1 MASGALTASV
11 RKLFICGSY
20 SGSMNQPLNL
30 LRALS
35 IAFVPVAALTS
46 ASILAPAPADA
57 HGTGAF
63 PDRPQVSRTSFIKA
77 MLDNHNAERI
87 RMGLP
92 VLAWDEGLA
101 RDATVWAAE
110 MAETDNFDHDE
121 ESQAAENQGENLWM
135 GTRGAYSLAEM
146 VDGWVEEGQYY
157 QAGRV
162 FPQVSRTGKWEDVSH
177 YTQVIWKDT
186 RHVGCALSKN
196 AQWEYL
202 VCRYDPPGNYEG
214 EIAERGGGSGVQ
226 MAGL

>member
-1 MASGALTASV
+1 MT
-11 RKLFICGSY
+11 K
-20 SGSMNQPLNL
+20 PLNL

-35 IAFVPVAALTS
+35 IAFLPLGVAL
-46 ASILAPAPADA
+46 ASPAHANSSGD
-57 HGTGAF
+57 F
-63 PDRPQVSRTSFIKA
+63 PDRPAVPRAAFIKA

-92 VLAWDEGLA
+92 VLAWDESLA

-110 MAETDNFDHDE
+110 MADTDQFDHDE
-121 ESQAAENQGENLWM
+121 ASEAAENQGENLWM

-146 VDGWVEEGQYY
+146 VDGWVEEKKFYT
-157 QAGRV
+157 AGRV
-162 FPQVSRTGKWEDVSH
+162 FPEVSRTGKWEDVSH
-177 YTQVIWKDT
+177 YTQLIWKDT

-214 EIAERGGGSGVQ
+214 EIAERGGDGVQ
-226 MAGL
+226 LAGL